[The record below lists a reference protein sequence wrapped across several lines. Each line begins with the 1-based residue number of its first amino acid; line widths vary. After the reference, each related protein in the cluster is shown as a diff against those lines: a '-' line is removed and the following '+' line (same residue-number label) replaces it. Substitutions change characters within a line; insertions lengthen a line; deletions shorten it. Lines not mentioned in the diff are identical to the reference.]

1 MKTQQKVSCLKK
13 INNMNGYSQSKEGTN
28 VSPFIVEISQPRCF
42 SLVKEWLEA
51 SNFEEIEPNPDYFEI
66 FAKQN
71 GFEFT
76 FTISEE
82 DHKALVNV
90 SVYGK
95 FGKTNKILRN
105 TLKNMISYFSKK

>member
-1 MKTQQKVSCLKK
+1 MTESWKHEDFISAA
-13 INNMNGYSQSKEGTN
+13 IGYENEPEGGA
-28 VSPFIVEISQPRCF
+28 RCSVCF
-42 SLVKEWLEA
+42 RMRLYEA
-51 SNFEEIEPNPDYFEI
+51 AI